1 MGSVLTEAAIVWNRW
16 SFEPDI
22 VLPTFLVCLV
32 YGRGVLQ
39 RSAVGNWLQLWR
51 HISFIAG
58 MMSVYLSLE
67 SPLDG
72 LADHLFWAHQIQHLM
87 LRMGGPMLIALSM
100 PQAMLISGSP
110 SVLRRTALAPLT
122 GNRPLRWFFSTLTD
136 AWTVTALFIAALY
149 VWQYPPLHNAAI
161 LDDGT
166 HYVMHVTMLA
176 AGLLFWWRIFDMRPM
191 PVGLGYGSRL
201 MMLWVAALSQIGLGA
216 YLMLK
221 TELLYPA
228 YDVAGRLFGINP
240 LADEA
245 TGGFIIWIP
254 SAMMFLLAA
263 ILIIH
268 MWGRH
273 EDRVWAARSAWSP
286 SNSDA
291 LLYPTTGEALI
302 ELARPK
308 NRKLAVGVAGFAL
321 AVFAMTIF
329 AGVLNHL
336 NSVQQHGGLVA
347 HASRTP
353 VKRGL

>member
-1 MGSVLTEAAIVWNRW
+1 MTEAAIVWNRW

-22 VLPTFLVCLV
+22 IVPTLLVCFV

-39 RSAVGNWLQLWR
+39 RKAVRKALQLWR
-51 HISFIAG
+51 HSSFSAG
-58 MMSVYLSLE
+58 MVSVYLSLE

-72 LADHLFWAHQIQHLM
+72 LADHLFWAHQIQHLL
-87 LRMGGPMLIALSM
+87 LRMAGPMLIALSM

-110 SVLRRTALAPLT
+110 PVLRRTVLAPVT
-122 GNRPLRWFFSTLTD
+122 GSRALRGFFSTLTD
-136 AWTVTALFIAALY
+136 PSVVTGLFVAALY
-149 VWQYPPLHNAAI
+149 VWQYPSLHNAAI
-161 LDDGT
+161 VNDGI
-166 HYVMHVTMLA
+166 HYSMHVTMLA

-201 MMLWVAALSQIGLGA
+201 MMLWVATLSRIGLGA
-216 YLMLK
+216 YLTLK

-245 TGGFIIWIP
+245 AGGFIIWVP
-254 SAMMFLLAA
+254 SAMMFLAAA

-268 MWGRH
+268 MWGLH

-308 NRKLAVGVAGFAL
+308 NRKLAVGVVGFAL
-321 AVFAMTIF
+321 VVFAMTIF

-336 NSVQQHGGLVA
+336 NNARQHGGLVA
-347 HASRTP
+347 HASRAP
-353 VKRGL
+353 VKRRM

>member
-1 MGSVLTEAAIVWNRW
+1 MRTALTEAAIIWNRW
-16 SFEPDI
+16 NFEPDI
-22 VLPTFLVCLV
+22 VLPTFLVCLT
-32 YGRGVLQ
+32 YGRGVA
-39 RSAVGNWLQLWR
+39 RRKAVSNALQLWR
-51 HISFIAG
+51 HISFSVGTIG
-58 MMSVYLSLE
+58 VYLSLA

-72 LADHLFWAHQIQHLM
+72 LADHLFWAHQIQHLA
-87 LRMGGPMLIALSM
+87 LRMAGPMLIALSM
-100 PQAMLISGSP
+100 PQAMLISGLP
-110 SVLRRTALAPLT
+110 PVLRRTVLAPLT
-122 GNRPLRWFFSTLTD
+122 GGRALRGFFSTLTE
-136 AWTVTALFIAALY
+136 AWMVTALFVASLY

-161 LDDGT
+161 LNDGI
-166 HYVMHVTMLA
+166 HYAMHVTMLA

-191 PVGLGYGSRL
+191 PVGLSYGSRL
-201 MMLWVAALSQIGLGA
+201 MMLWIATLSQIGLGA
-216 YLMLK
+216 YLTLK

-228 YDVAGRLFGINP
+228 YDVAGRLFGVNP

-245 TGGFIIWIP
+245 TGGFIIWVP

-268 MWGRH
+268 MWGQH
-273 EDRVWAARSAWSP
+273 EDRVWAERSAWSP

-291 LLYPTTGEALI
+291 LRYPTTGEALI

-308 NRKLAVGVAGFAL
+308 NRKLAVGVAGFAM

-336 NSVQQHGGLVA
+336 NNVQQHGGLAA